1 MEEKDR
7 GIESFETGAWDT
19 GKRAYCVCK
28 INRRIIVAH
37 LRFNQ
42 GAHVKIIAD

>member
-19 GKRAYCVCK
+19 GKRVYCVCK
-28 INRRIIVAH
+28 INALSSRIYGLIKVYT
-37 LRFNQ
+37 
-42 GAHVKIIAD
+42 

>member
-19 GKRAYCVCK
+19 GKRTYCVCK
-28 INRRIIVAH
+28 INRIYGLIKVH
-37 LRFNQ
+37 T
-42 GAHVKIIAD
+42 

>member
-19 GKRAYCVCK
+19 GKRVYCVCK
-28 INRRIIVAH
+28 INVCALSSRIYGLIKVYT
-37 LRFNQ
+37 
-42 GAHVKIIAD
+42 